1 VNGGRIV
8 QNEPADLTTGA
19 VLARRAALVTMGA
32 AGVAAVVG
40 CSSYGGKTGGSTGV
54 PPATPDGGA
63 GELGATSDVPVGG
76 GKVFADKQ
84 IVVTQPSQGTFV
96 AFSAVCTHQG
106 CTVDEVKE
114 GTINCPCHGS
124 KFKIADGS
132 VADGPAPKALEK
144 KTITVTADKITLG

>member
-8 QNEPADLTTGA
+8 QNETAEFATGA
-19 VLARRAALVTMGA
+19 VMARRTALVTMGA
-32 AGVAAVVG
+32 VGATAVVG
-40 CSSYGGKTGGSTGV
+40 CSSYGGKTAA
-54 PPATPDGGA
+54 PPAAPAGTP
-63 GELGATSDVPVGG
+63 GELGATGDVPVGG
-76 GKVFADKQ
+76 GKVFGDKQ
-84 IVVTQPSQGTFV
+84 VVVTQPSQGTFA

-132 VADGPAPKALEK
+132 VADGPAPKALER
-144 KTITVTADKITLG
+144 KTITVVAEKIILS